1 MLLEK
6 AKKAKKVAT
15 GAVVGTTAFLMF
27 IVPLTLQSVVM
38 MGGSNNC
45 TSRATSDI
53 YVKTD
58 GTNEENKKAI
68 WSYLIQAG
76 YSDEAAAGIM
86 GNMSVESGFDPNRY
100 QGDIKPSQ
108 FVKGQT
114 GYGLVQWTYI
124 GYQDQLFNYA
134 SQHGRPKED
143 LNLQLDF
150 LCQVQMPTFKWVD
163 DGGNRYFGSTDEFKS
178 SKSIHATTKAF
189 LYCFEKPSAKV
200 KSYEEHLAERFE
212 NANAIYKEMKGQDFT
227 TGVGGWIVWVGDSRT
242 VGMKNSIDG
251 ENNFWVAQ
259 SGEGYKWF
267 TEKAIYQAKHAL
279 KEGEGYTIVF
289 NLGVNDLDNVDK
301 YIDKLNEL
309 SEGEWSNAG
318 QIIVLSVNPVDET
331 KHKGVKN
338 KQIEEFNNKMKTKLK
353 KKIQYV
359 DTYSQLL
366 GHIGSDD
373 GLHYDKNTYQK
384 IYDTVRGQGGPTY
397 ACELD
402 SGQGGILTAEGVS
415 IDFDSKYYT
424 FSPDRNKGN
433 LNVCDDANNVA
444 WPFARCKE
452 LSATG
457 NFNKMICTSYA
468 AGRYWEVNYP
478 DDPYPLNESWDAMM
492 FRGEAPGNGKYS
504 QDIDKPIPQSIAS
517 YQYPDSTP
525 ANPSG
530 HVGFIEG
537 VDVDG
542 SVVIS
547 ECNANPNEKQYG
559 FRVKKYKSVREWME
573 GYGGVKFNGFY
584 GK

>member
-6 AKKAKKVAT
+6 VKKAKKVAT
-15 GAVVGTTAFLMF
+15 GAVVGATAFLMF

-86 GNMSVESGFDPNRY
+86 GNMAHESGFDPNRY
-100 QGDIKPSQ
+100 QGDVKPSQ

-114 GYGLVQWTYI
+114 GYGLVQWTTAA
-124 GYQDQLFNYA
+124 YQDQLFNYA

-150 LCQVQMPTFKWVD
+150 LCQVQLPTFNWSP
-163 DGGNRYFGSTDEFKS
+163 RFGPRQFTNTDEFKK
-178 SKSIHATTKAF
+178 SKSILQTTKAF
-189 LYCFEKPSAKV
+189 LYCFERPKGDQND
-200 KSYEEHLAERFE
+200 YENGHLPERLE
-212 NANAIYKEMKGQDFT
+212 SANAIYQEMKGQSFT
-227 TGVGGWIVWVGDSRT
+227 EGVGGWIVWVGDSRT
-242 VGMKNSIDG
+242 VGMKNNIDG

-259 SGEGYKWF
+259 TGEGYKWF

-279 KEGEGYTIVF
+279 KEGEGYTVVF

-301 YIDKLNEL
+301 YIDTLNEL
-309 SEGEWSNAG
+309 QDGEWSNAG

-331 KHKGVKN
+331 KHKNVKN

-353 KKIQYV
+353 KKIKYV

-366 GHIGSDD
+366 GHIGTDD

-424 FSPDRNKGN
+424 YSDDINIGN
-433 LNVCDDANNVA
+433 PNVCAAEKVQSD
-444 WPFARCKE
+444 WPYGDHCVKDSIFKK
-452 LSATG
+452 
-457 NFNKMICTSYA
+457 FNKMICSSYA
-468 AGRYWEVNYP
+468 SGRYWEVNYP
-478 DDPYPLNESWDAMM
+478 DEPYPLPRNWDQKLTLDYVS
-492 FRGEAPGNGKYS
+492 PGNGKYS
-504 QDIDKPIPQSIAS
+504 RDIDSPIPQSIAS
-517 YQYPDSTP
+517 FTYPDGS
-525 ANPSG
+525 A
-530 HVGFIEG
+530 HVGFVEG

-547 ECNANPNEKQYG
+547 ECNANNAEKQYG
-559 FRVKKYKSVREWME
+559 FRVKKYKSVRQWME
-573 GYGGVKFNGFY
+573 GYGGNQFNGYY

>member
-6 AKKAKKVAT
+6 VKKAKKVAT

-150 LCQVQMPTFKWVD
+150 LCQVQLPTFKWAD
-163 DGGNRYFGSTDEFKS
+163 DSGNVHFQSTDLFKS

-373 GLHYDKNTYQK
+373 GLHYDKDTYQK

-433 LNVCDDANNVA
+433 LNVCDEANNIA
-444 WPFARCKE
+444 WPFKKCLE
-452 LSATG
+452 LSETG
-457 NFNKMICTSYA
+457 SWNKMICTSYA

-504 QDIDKPIPQSIAS
+504 QDIDNPIPQSIAS
-517 YQYPDSTP
+517 YQYPNSTP

-547 ECNANPNEKQYG
+547 ECNANSNEKQYG

-573 GYGGVKFNGFY
+573 SYGGTKFNGFY